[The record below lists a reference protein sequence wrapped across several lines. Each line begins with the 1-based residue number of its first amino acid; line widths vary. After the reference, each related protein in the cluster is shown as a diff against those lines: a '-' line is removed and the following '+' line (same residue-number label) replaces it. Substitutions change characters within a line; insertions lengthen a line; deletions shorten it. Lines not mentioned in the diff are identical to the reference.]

1 MYLVEIGWRV
11 RGNVLLMRL
20 EGEFDLHTAEE
31 FRRVADSAL
40 ENDKIRH
47 MILNLR
53 GVSFLDSS
61 GLGAILGRFKRLKKN
76 AGTMAL
82 VGIMPSIRP
91 VLEISGLIRLLPVY
105 DSEAAALGALEGGSG
120 FVGGKQI

>member
-1 MYLVEIGWRV
+1 MEIGWRV

>member
-1 MYLVEIGWRV
+1 
-11 RGNVLLMRL
+11 MRL